1 MEFDLITGIF
11 PAQIKRG
18 FFRHEDLILV
28 LTTRRLIL
36 LPLKRVIEKS
46 REGDDDDQQAEIAGI
61 PILKSEELERIA
73 KGDKPLVVEVE
84 SEGLNR
90 LVEDLSGR
98 SISLS
103 DILNARVILKDKT
116 LTITH
121 RNGTEKLT
129 INSSRKDL
137 RELKEQLKA
146 LLGERYKGR

>member
-1 MEFDLITGIF
+1 MKFDLITGIF

-18 FFRHEDLILV
+18 LFRHEDLILV
-28 LTTRRLIL
+28 LTTKRLIL
-36 LPLKRVIEKS
+36 LPLRKVMEKS
-46 REGDDDDQQAEIAGI
+46 REGDDQQAEISDI
-61 PILKSEELERIA
+61 PILKNEELERMA

-121 RNGTEKLT
+121 RDGTEKLT

>member
-36 LPLKRVIEKS
+36 LPLKNVMEKS
-46 REGDDDDQQAEIAGI
+46 REGDDDQQAQIAGI
-61 PILKSEELERIA
+61 PILKSEELERMA

-90 LVEDLSGR
+90 LVEDLNGR

-121 RNGTEKLT
+121 RDGMEKLT
-129 INSSRKDL
+129 VKSSRKEL

>member
-18 FFRHEDLILV
+18 FFRYEDLILV

-36 LPLKRVIEKS
+36 LPLKRVMEKS
-46 REGDDDDQQAEIAGI
+46 REGDDDQQAEIAGI
-61 PILKSEELERIA
+61 PILKSEELERMA

-90 LVEDLSGR
+90 LVEDLNGR

-121 RNGTEKLT
+121 RDGTERLI

>member
-18 FFRHEDLILV
+18 LFRHEDLILV

-36 LPLKRVIEKS
+36 LPLKRVMEKS
-46 REGDDDDQQAEIAGI
+46 REGDDDQQAEIAGI
-61 PILKSEELERIA
+61 PILKSEELERMA

-90 LVEDLSGR
+90 LVEDLNGR

-121 RNGTEKLT
+121 RDGTERLI

>member
-1 MEFDLITGIF
+1 LKFDLITGIF

-18 FFRHEDLILV
+18 LFRHEDLILV

-36 LPLKRVIEKS
+36 LPLKNVMEKS
-46 REGDDDDQQAEIAGI
+46 REGDDDQQAEIAGI
-61 PILKSEELERIA
+61 PILRSEELERMA

-90 LVEDLSGR
+90 LVEDLNGR

-121 RNGTEKLT
+121 RDGTEKLT

>member
-1 MEFDLITGIF
+1 MKFDLITGIF

-18 FFRHEDLILV
+18 LFRHEDLILV
-28 LTTRRLIL
+28 LTTKRLIL
-36 LPLKRVIEKS
+36 LPLRKVMEKS
-46 REGDDDDQQAEIAGI
+46 REGDDQQAEISDI
-61 PILKSEELERIA
+61 PILKNEELERMA

-103 DILNARVILKDKT
+103 DILNARVTLKDKT

-121 RNGTEKLT
+121 RDGMEKLT

>member
-1 MEFDLITGIF
+1 MKFDLITGIF

-18 FFRHEDLILV
+18 IFRHEDLILV

-36 LPLKRVIEKS
+36 LPLKKVMEKS
-46 REGDDDDQQAEIAGI
+46 REGDDDQQAEIAGI
-61 PILKSEELERIA
+61 PILKSEELERMA

-116 LTITH
+116 LTVTH
-121 RNGTEKLT
+121 RDGTERLN

>member
-1 MEFDLITGIF
+1 MKFDLITGIF
-11 PAQIKRG
+11 PAQIKKG
-18 FFRHEDLILV
+18 LFRHEDLILV
-28 LTTRRLIL
+28 LTTKRLIL
-36 LPLKRVIEKS
+36 LPLRKVMEKS
-46 REGDDDDQQAEIAGI
+46 REGDDQQAEISDI
-61 PILKSEELERIA
+61 PILKNEELERMA

-103 DILNARVILKDKT
+103 DILNARVTLKDKT

-121 RNGTEKLT
+121 RDGMEKLT

>member
-1 MEFDLITGIF
+1 MKFDLITGIF

-18 FFRHEDLILV
+18 LFRHEDLILV

-36 LPLKRVIEKS
+36 LPLKRVMEKS
-46 REGDDDDQQAEIAGI
+46 REGDDDQQAEIAGI
-61 PILKSEELERIA
+61 PILKSEELERMA
-73 KGDKPLVVEVE
+73 EGDKPLVVEVE

-90 LVEDLSGR
+90 LVEDLNGR

-121 RNGTEKLT
+121 SNGTERLT

>member
-18 FFRHEDLILV
+18 LFRHEDLILV

-36 LPLKRVIEKS
+36 LPLKKVMEKS
-46 REGDDDDQQAEIAGI
+46 GEGDDDQQAEIAGI
-61 PILKSEELERIA
+61 PILKSEELERMA

-121 RNGTEKLT
+121 RDGTEKLT
-129 INSSRKDL
+129 INSSKKDL

>member
-36 LPLKRVIEKS
+36 LPLRKVMEKS
-46 REGDDDDQQAEIAGI
+46 REGDDDQQAEIAGI
-61 PILKSEELERIA
+61 PILKSEELERMA
-73 KGDKPLVVEVE
+73 EGDKPLVVEVE

-90 LVEDLSGR
+90 LVEDLNGR

-103 DILNARVILKDKT
+103 DILNARVILKDRT

-121 RNGTEKLT
+121 QDGMEKLT
-129 INSSRKDL
+129 VKSSRKEL

>member
-1 MEFDLITGIF
+1 LKFDLITGIF

-18 FFRHEDLILV
+18 LFRHEDLILV

-36 LPLKRVIEKS
+36 LPLRKVMEKS
-46 REGDDDDQQAEIAGI
+46 REGDDDQQAEIAGI
-61 PILKSEELERIA
+61 PILKSEELKRMA

-84 SEGLNR
+84 SKGLNR

-121 RNGTEKLT
+121 RDGTERLIIK
-129 INSSRKDL
+129 SSRKDL

>member
-36 LPLKRVIEKS
+36 LPLKKVMEKS
-46 REGDDDDQQAEIAGI
+46 GEGDDDQQAEIAGI
-61 PILKSEELERIA
+61 PILKSEELERMA

-121 RNGTEKLT
+121 RDGTEKLT
-129 INSSRKDL
+129 INSSKKDL

>member
-1 MEFDLITGIF
+1 LKFDLITGIF
-11 PAQIKRG
+11 PAQIKKG
-18 FFRHEDLILV
+18 LFRHEDLILV
-28 LTTRRLIL
+28 LTTKRLIL
-36 LPLKRVIEKS
+36 LPLRKVMEKS
-46 REGDDDDQQAEIAGI
+46 REGDDQQAEISDI
-61 PILKSEELERIA
+61 PILKNEELERMA

-103 DILNARVILKDKT
+103 DILNARVTLKDKT

-121 RNGTEKLT
+121 RDGMEKLT

>member
-1 MEFDLITGIF
+1 LEFDLITGIF

-18 FFRHEDLILV
+18 LFRHEDLILV

-36 LPLKRVIEKS
+36 LPLKKVMEKS
-46 REGDDDDQQAEIAGI
+46 GEGDDDQQAEIAGI
-61 PILKSEELERIA
+61 PILKSEELERMA

-121 RNGTEKLT
+121 RDGTEKLT
-129 INSSRKDL
+129 INSSKKDL

>member
-1 MEFDLITGIF
+1 MKFDLITGIF

-18 FFRHEDLILV
+18 LFRHEDLILV

-36 LPLKRVIEKS
+36 LPLRKVMEKS

-61 PILKSEELERIA
+61 PILKSEELERMA

-121 RNGTEKLT
+121 RNGTERLIIK
-129 INSSRKDL
+129 SSRKDL

>member
-18 FFRHEDLILV
+18 LFRHEDLILV

-36 LPLKRVIEKS
+36 LPLKRVMEKS
-46 REGDDDDQQAEIAGI
+46 REGDDDQQTEIAGI
-61 PILKSEELERIA
+61 PLLKSEELERMA

-90 LVEDLSGR
+90 LVEDLNGR

-121 RNGTEKLT
+121 SNGTERLT

>member
-1 MEFDLITGIF
+1 LKFDLITGIF

-18 FFRHEDLILV
+18 LFRHEDLILV
-28 LTTRRLIL
+28 LTTKRLIL
-36 LPLKRVIEKS
+36 LPLRKVMEKS
-46 REGDDDDQQAEIAGI
+46 REGDDQQAEISDI
-61 PILKSEELERIA
+61 PILKNEELERMA

-103 DILNARVILKDKT
+103 DILNARVTLKDKT

-121 RNGTEKLT
+121 RDGMEKLT